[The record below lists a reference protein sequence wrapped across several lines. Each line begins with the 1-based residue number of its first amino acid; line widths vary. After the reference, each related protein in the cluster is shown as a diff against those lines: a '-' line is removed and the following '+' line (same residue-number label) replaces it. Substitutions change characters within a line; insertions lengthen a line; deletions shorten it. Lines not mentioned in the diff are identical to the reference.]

1 MRHHAFAA
9 AVFVVAALS
18 MPARAQQP
26 TVVDA
31 LDGVDPVLLIQGKEV
46 AGKPE
51 LKVVRGRFAYLFS
64 SPETKATFE
73 QEPAKYG
80 SR

>member
-18 MPARAQQP
+18 MPAGAQQP

-31 LDGVDPVLLIQGKEV
+31 LDRVDPVLLIQGKEV

-51 LKVVRGRFAYLFS
+51 
-64 SPETKATFE
+64 
-73 QEPAKYG
+73 
-80 SR
+80 